1 MFTAA
6 WACHPRQERLAH
18 PPALLAVFLLLAAA
32 GARAGGGPENVFVV
46 VNEDSWASLAL
57 ANEYVHLRQVPPGN
71 VLYLKDLGS
80 FEHIGVDDFR
90 TRILHQVLQAIE
102 NRGLAEQI
110 DCVVYS
116 SDLPWA
122 VDVNSDVGKHELPNF
137 ITRTASI
144 NGLTYLHTLVTAKDI
159 EYLKLDSNYY
169 VRQPQRVT
177 PTRPWSDDQQAAL
190 RQAYDLLQSK
200 QWPEALLALC
210 RLAKVHPEATEV
222 HYNIAC
228 CLARMDRPDDAVA
241 ALGKAVAAGW
251 FNASHTLA
259 DEDLESLRGRDDFK
273 RLLENMKQPLFDIQ
287 PAVAF
292 KSTCA
297 WSRAGMLAEPFL
309 GRRYLLSTVLG
320 VTSGRGNSVREALE
334 CLRRSAAADGTA
346 PKGTVYFMRNGDIRS
361 KTREWAFASA
371 AARLNELGVAAEVLD
386 GVLPQGKAD
395 VAGAVIG
402 TAGFDWKASGST
414 ILPGAICEHLTSTGG
429 VMSQNAGQTPL
440 TDFIRY
446 GAAGASGTVTEPMA
460 IQAKFPLAFMHVHYA
475 RGCSLAE
482 AFYQSVAGP
491 YQLLIVGD
499 PLCRPW
505 AKIPEVT
512 VEGVAPGATV
522 KGVLKLRP
530 AAKPR
535 DGMSIGRY
543 ELLLASRRHGHCK
556 PGETLTL
563 DTRTLADGYHDL
575 RVVAVTADV
584 IQTQGHLLLPVV
596 VNNRSQAV
604 EVTAPATRRVVW
616 PEPLKLRARLPGAR
630 QLRFLHHGR
639 VLATIEGEEG
649 EAEIDTRRLGLGPV
663 RIDVTGHVPAGSKTA
678 PATPAESPAAAGP
691 ADDRTHPGH
700 IIAASPVEIEVVM
713 PPALPA
719 IEAPPGDTTTA
730 GLKLTPQGGE
740 PVTIE
745 STHTGDWLAKAG
757 VQQGQSFVLEG
768 YFDVPADDIY
778 QFQIH
783 TSAEPTIEVDSRVIG
798 TAARLGWRFLPVHLA
813 AGTHRLRIAG
823 TFTLAPR
830 MDLRFGGPGAQSV
843 AADRFRHVLPP
854 APPKPAEPPPE
865 PPKPAEK
872 P

>member
-1 MFTAA
+1 M
-6 WACHPRQERLAH
+6 RRRLAA
-18 PPALLAVFLLLAAA
+18 PSPVPGLLAVFLLLAAT
-32 GARAGGGPENVFVV
+32 GARAAGGPENVLVV
-46 VNEDSWASLAL
+46 VNEDSWASLTL
-57 ANEYVHLRQVPPGN
+57 ANEYVHLRQIPPGN

-102 NRGLAEQI
+102 NRGLTEQI
-110 DCVVYS
+110 DCVAYS

-169 VRQPQRVT
+169 VRRTQQVT
-177 PTRPWSDDQQAAL
+177 ATRPWSDEQQAAL
-190 RQAYDLLQSK
+190 RSAYDLLQSK

-210 RLAKVHPEATEV
+210 GLAKVHPEATEV

-251 FNASHTLA
+251 ANAPHTLA
-259 DEDLESLRGRDDFK
+259 DEDLEPLRPRDDFK
-273 RLLENMKQPLFDIQ
+273 RLLETMKQPLFDIQ
-287 PAVAF
+287 PTVAF
-292 KSTCA
+292 KSTDA
-297 WSRAGMLAEPFL
+297 WSRTGMLAEPFL

-334 CLRRSAAADGTA
+334 SLRRSAAADGTA

-371 AARLNELGVAAEVLD
+371 AARLNELGIAAEVID

-402 TAGFDWKASGST
+402 IAGFDWMASGST

-440 TDFIRY
+440 TEFIRY

-460 IQAKFPLAFMHVHYA
+460 IQAKFPMPFMHVHYA

-522 KGVLKLRP
+522 KGVLKLQP

-535 DGMSIGRY
+535 DGLDIARY
-543 ELLLASRRHGHCK
+543 ELLLAGSRHGHCK
-556 PGETLTL
+556 PGGTLTL
-563 DTRTLADGYHDL
+563 DTTTLADGYHDL

-584 IQTQGHLLLPVV
+584 IQTQGHLVLPII
-596 VNNRSQAV
+596 VNNRGQAV
-604 EVTAPATRRVVW
+604 EVTGPAARQVVW
-616 PEPLKLRARLPGAR
+616 AEPLKLRARLAGAR

-649 EAEIDTRRLGLGPV
+649 DAEIDTRRLGLGPV
-663 RIDVTGHVPAGSKTA
+663 RIDVTGHLPAGAKTA
-678 PATPAESPAAAGP
+678 P

-700 IIAASPVEIEVVM
+700 IVAARPVEIEVVM

-730 GLKLTPQGGE
+730 GLKLTPEGRE

-745 STHTGDWLAKAG
+745 STHPGDWLAKAG
-757 VQQGQSFVLEG
+757 VKKGQSFVLEG

-783 TSAEPTIEVDSRVIG
+783 SSAEPTIEVDSRVIG
-798 TAARLGWRFLPVHLA
+798 TAPRLGWRFLPVHLA
-813 AGTHRLRIAG
+813 AGTHHLRVAG

-830 MDLRFGGPGAQSV
+830 MDLRFGGPGARSV
-843 AADRFRHVLPP
+843 AADRFRHVRPP

-865 PPKPAEK
+865 PAKPPEK